1 MSTTIAALAS
11 PSIRYSEFVRLTTS
25 DNAGSFLV
33 GNTYTIQFV
42 GTTNFVSIGASANT
56 VGITFTATGVGSGT
70 GVAGNVYTFCS
81 AAAPITVSGMTFSG
95 LGSLLSIGE
104 IKRETKA
111 TSGDLTLSLAGVDG
125 ANVGIIL
132 AADIKGSL
140 IEIWRGFL
148 DSNNQI
154 ITTPT
159 LQFFK
164 RYQGYVS
171 NYSITE
177 DWNEQARIRTATCS
191 LSCASFRTI
200 LQNRISGLKTTPA
213 VWQNFYPGDT
223 SMDRVPV
230 IASTFFD
237 FGSPPIVNSQAATNA
252 PSDWQGGGGGGG
264 GAE

>member
-11 PSIRYSEFVRLTTS
+11 QSINYGEFVRLTTS
-25 DNAGSFLV
+25 DYAGSFLI

-42 GTTNFVSIGASANT
+42 GTTNFVSIGASSNT
-56 VGITFTATGVGSGT
+56 VGVTFVATGVGSGT
-70 GVAGNVYTFCS
+70 GIAGNVYTFCN
-81 AAAPITVSGMTFSG
+81 AASPITVDGMTFSN
-95 LGSLLSIGE
+95 LGSLLNIGE

-111 TSGDLTLSLAGVDG
+111 TSGDLTISLTGVDG
-125 ANVGIIL
+125 ANVAVIL
-132 AADIKGSL
+132 GADIKGSL
-140 IEIWRGFL
+140 VEVWRGFF

-171 NYSITE
+171 NFSVTE
-177 DWNEQARIRTATCS
+177 DWNEQMRSRVATCS
-191 LSCASFRTI
+191 ISCSSFRTI
-200 LQNRISGLKTTPA
+200 LQNRISGLKTNPT
-213 VWQNFYPGDT
+213 VWKNFYSGDT

-237 FGSPPIVNSQAATNA
+237 FGSPPIMSSQAATTA
-252 PSDWQGGGGGGG
+252 PSDGGAGGGEGT
-264 GAE
+264 